1 MPGVFSDEFPAP
13 SAPADLLAKVQ
24 AALNDE
30 NVRPVADRVCAF
42 RSRSPGGRYLPEPA
56 GSNGWRKSGGR
67 KSGSVK
73 PGGIKIEVSDCF
85 KCNLLI

>member
-42 RSRSPGGRYLPEPA
+42 RSRSPGERYLPEPA
-56 GSNGWRKSGGR
+56 GSNG
-67 KSGSVK
+67 
-73 PGGIKIEVSDCF
+73 
-85 KCNLLI
+85 